1 MPPLSVDEPTVSMTF
16 EVSDSPFA
24 GREGKFVTSR
34 QIWDRLQ
41 KELQH
46 NVALRVSETDEDGV
60 FEVCGRGELHLTIL
74 LENMRREGYELAVG
88 KPRVVF
94 RDIDGVKCEP
104 IEMVTADVEEQ
115 HQGGVMQALGE
126 RKGELVNM
134 EPDGRGRVRLE
145 YRIPARG
152 LIGFTNEFL
161 NLTRGSGLISNI
173 FDSYE
178 PHKGEIGGRKV
189 CFDEFFVSDI
199 TDAMILATLL
209 QEMFKRQMIL
219 VATSN
224 IEPQNLYRNGL
235 QRARFLPAIDM
246 ILARCDVLNVDSGVD
261 YRLRTLEQAEIYHY
275 PLDEQ
280 ANINL
285 NKYYQQLTGERQIVA
300 HQIEVNHRQLEVI
313 EASDGVL
320 HASFAQLCQT
330 ARSQNDYI
338 ELSRIYHT
346 VLLADVQQMNRK
358 IDDAARRFI
367 ALVDEFYERNVK
379 LIISAEVP
387 MEDLYTE
394 GQLEFEFKRCLS
406 RLTEMQS
413 HEYLAR
419 EHLA

>member
-1 MPPLSVDEPTVSMTF
+1 MTPLKRYQKDIAEHGFQRDEAQQQAVVALDKLYHDIVEFQSAPIPQLSKWQKLMGKKVEMPQPPKGLYFWGGVGRGKTYLMDAFFDALPTDRKMRVHFHRFMYRVHDELKRLGEVENPLS
-16 EVSDSPFA
+16 
-24 GREGKFVTSR
+24 K
-34 QIWDRLQ
+34 
-41 KELQH
+41 
-46 NVALRVSETDEDGV
+46 VADLFKQE
-60 FEVCGRGELHLTIL
+60 
-74 LENMRREGYELAVG
+74 A
-88 KPRVVF
+88 
-94 RDIDGVKCEP
+94 DI
-104 IEMVTADVEEQ
+104 
-115 HQGGVMQALGE
+115 
-126 RKGELVNM
+126 
-134 EPDGRGRVRLE
+134 
-145 YRIPARG
+145 
-152 LIGFTNEFL
+152 
-161 NLTRGSGLISNI
+161 
-173 FDSYE
+173 
-178 PHKGEIGGRKV
+178 V

-209 QEMFKRQMIL
+209 QEMFKRQMVL

-246 ILARCDVLNVDSGVD
+246 ILACCHVLNVDSGVD

-280 ANINL
+280 ASINL
-285 NKYYQQLTGERQIVA
+285 NTYYQQLTAERKSVA
-300 HQIEVNHRQLEVI
+300 HKIDINHRQINVI

-320 HASFAQLCQT
+320 HASFEQLCQT

-346 VLLADVQQMNRK
+346 VLLADVRQMNRK

-379 LIISAEVP
+379 LIISAEVE
-387 MEDLYTE
+387 MDALYSE
-394 GQLEFEFKRCLS
+394 GQLEFEFKRCVS

-413 HEYLAR
+413 QEYLAR

>member
-1 MPPLSVDEPTVSMTF
+1 MW
-16 EVSDSPFA
+16 FA
-24 GREGKFVTSR
+24 
-34 QIWDRLQ
+34 LM
-41 KELQH
+41 
-46 NVALRVSETDEDGV
+46 N
-60 FEVCGRGELHLTIL
+60 
-74 LENMRREGYELAVG
+74 
-88 KPRVVF
+88 
-94 RDIDGVKCEP
+94 
-104 IEMVTADVEEQ
+104 
-115 HQGGVMQALGE
+115 
-126 RKGELVNM
+126 
-134 EPDGRGRVRLE
+134 
-145 YRIPARG
+145 
-152 LIGFTNEFL
+152 
-161 NLTRGSGLISNI
+161 
-173 FDSYE
+173 
-178 PHKGEIGGRKV
+178 
-189 CFDEFFVSDI
+189 FFVSDI

-246 ILARCDVLNVDSGVD
+246 ILARCEVLNVDSGVD

-280 ANINL
+280 ASINL
-285 NKYYQQLTGERQIVA
+285 NKYYQQLTGERQFVA
-300 HQIEVNHRQLEVI
+300 HQIEVNHRQLAVI

-387 MEDLYTE
+387 MADLYAD

>member
-1 MPPLSVDEPTVSMTF
+1 MTPLQQYQKDIAEHGFQRDEAQYQAV
-16 EVSDSPFA
+16 
-24 GREGKFVTSR
+24 
-34 QIWDRLQ
+34 
-41 KELQH
+41 
-46 NVALRVSETDEDGV
+46 VALDKLYHAIVEFQSAPVPQLSKWQKLMGKKIDMPEPPKGLYFWGGV
-60 FEVCGRGELHLTIL
+60 GRGKTYLMDAFFDALPTQRKVRVHFHRFMYRVHDELKL
-74 LENMRREGYELAVG
+74 LGDVENPLAKVAD
-88 KPRVVF
+88 KF
-94 RDIDGVKCEP
+94 KE
-104 IEMVTADVEEQ
+104 EADV
-115 HQGGVMQALGE
+115 
-126 RKGELVNM
+126 
-134 EPDGRGRVRLE
+134 
-145 YRIPARG
+145 
-152 LIGFTNEFL
+152 
-161 NLTRGSGLISNI
+161 
-173 FDSYE
+173 
-178 PHKGEIGGRKV
+178 V

>member
-1 MPPLSVDEPTVSMTF
+1 MTPLQQYQKDIAEHGFQRDEAQYQAV
-16 EVSDSPFA
+16 
-24 GREGKFVTSR
+24 
-34 QIWDRLQ
+34 
-41 KELQH
+41 
-46 NVALRVSETDEDGV
+46 VALDKLYHAIVEFQSAPVPQLSKWQKLMGKKIDMPEPPKGLYFWGGV
-60 FEVCGRGELHLTIL
+60 GRGKTYLMDAFFDALPTQRKMRVHFHRFMYRVHDELKL
-74 LENMRREGYELAVG
+74 LGDVENPLAKVAD
-88 KPRVVF
+88 KF
-94 RDIDGVKCEP
+94 KE
-104 IEMVTADVEEQ
+104 EADV
-115 HQGGVMQALGE
+115 
-126 RKGELVNM
+126 
-134 EPDGRGRVRLE
+134 
-145 YRIPARG
+145 
-152 LIGFTNEFL
+152 
-161 NLTRGSGLISNI
+161 
-173 FDSYE
+173 
-178 PHKGEIGGRKV
+178 V

-413 HEYLAR
+413 HEYLAL